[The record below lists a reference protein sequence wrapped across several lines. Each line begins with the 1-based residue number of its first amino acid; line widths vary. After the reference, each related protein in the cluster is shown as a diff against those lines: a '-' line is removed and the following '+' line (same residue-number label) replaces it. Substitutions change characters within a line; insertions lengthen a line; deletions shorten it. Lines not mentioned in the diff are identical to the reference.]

1 MMNSVDLKTEMI
13 LAIEDSQALKLLVY
27 DLLKGKLELIEKV
40 YGGGYRTLQK
50 EEILERVGWS
60 KK

>member
-1 MMNSVDLKTEMI
+1 MNSVDLKTEMI
-13 LAIEDSQALKLLVY
+13 LAIEDSNALKLLIY
-27 DLLKGKLELIEKV
+27 DLFKNKLQLIEPV

-50 EEILERVGWS
+50 EEILERVGWD

>member
-1 MMNSVDLKTEMI
+1 MNSAELKTEI
-13 LAIEDSQALKLLVY
+13 TLAIEDSQALKFLVY
-27 DLLKGKLELIEKV
+27 DLLKGKLELIEKSD
-40 YGGGYRTLQK
+40 GAYRTLQK